1 MRPVTVTVAG
11 VGNSSPVVL
20 DRYISPFQVSIGVT
34 VSGSV
39 DYKLQY
45 SYDDPFSTAGLVNW
59 TDSTLMTGKTT
70 ASDTVLNAA
79 PVTAVRLVNADT
91 GTITARVIQAGGGI

>member
-11 VGNSSPVVL
+11 AGNSTPVVL
-20 DRYISPFQVSIGVT
+20 DYLIAPFQVSVGVT

-39 DYKLQY
+39 LYKLQY
-45 SYDDPFSTAGLVNW
+45 TYDDPFAEGGIVNW
-59 TDSTLMTGKTT
+59 TDNVLMTGKTT
-70 ASDTVLNAA
+70 ASDAVVNAG

-91 GTITARVIQAGGGI
+91 GTITARVVQAGR